1 MSGKLIMGVFI
12 ATIILTTI
20 AGTAIIL
27 ITNSAS
33 AQIFYQGPPGR
44 NGTQGPPGP
53 AGPPGEPG
61 PAGPPGPAGEHGPS
75 GQNGTQGPIGPAG
88 EQGPPGPSG
97 QPGPQGPPGT
107 SAPAMNLTIRNVQ
120 GQIAPIIQ
128 IGQSVATCDQRE
140 IVSGGGFSIA
150 GGPGIILSSTPQGNS
165 WIAVAVNP
173 FGFGNSSVQAFAECA
188 TTNPQ

>member
-1 MSGKLIMGVFI
+1 MGVFI

-20 AGTAIIL
+20 AGTAIVL

-61 PAGPPGPAGEHGPS
+61 PSGPPGPAGE
-75 GQNGTQGPIGPAG
+75 
-88 EQGPPGPSG
+88 
-97 QPGPQGPPGT
+97 PGPQGPPGT

-128 IGQSVATCDQRE
+128 IGQSVATCNQAE
-140 IVSGGGFSIA
+140 IVTGGGFSIA

>member
-1 MSGKLIMGVFI
+1 MSGKLIVGVFI
-12 ATIILTTI
+12 ATVFFTTI
-20 AGTAIIL
+20 AGTAIISM
-27 ITNSAS
+27 TNSAS

-53 AGPPGEPG
+53 PGPQGPPGEP
-61 PAGPPGPAGEHGPS
+61 GPS
-75 GQNGTQGPIGPAG
+75 GQNGTQGPMGPVG
-88 EQGPPGPSG
+88 EQGPPGP
-97 QPGPQGPPGT
+97 PGPQGPPGT

-128 IGQSVATCDQRE
+128 IGQSVATCNQGE
-140 IVSGGGFSIA
+140 IVTGGGFSIA
-150 GGPGIILSSTPQGNS
+150 GGPGIILGSAPQGNS

-188 TTNPQ
+188 MTNPQ

>member
-1 MSGKLIMGVFI
+1 MPGKLIVVFI
-12 ATIILTTI
+12 AIIICTAM
-20 AGTAIIL
+20 AGIAIISM
-27 ITNSAS
+27 TNSAS

-53 AGPPGEPG
+53 PGPQGPPGEPG
-61 PAGPPGPAGEHGPS
+61 PS
-75 GQNGTQGPIGPAG
+75 GKNGTQGLMGPAG
-88 EQGPPGPSG
+88 EQGPPGPPVP
-97 QPGPQGPPGT
+97 PGPQATPGT
-107 SAPAMNLTIRNVQ
+107 SAPAMNLTLRNVQ

-128 IGQSVATCDQRE
+128 IGQSVATCNQGE
-140 IVSGGGFSIA
+140 IVTGGGFSIA

-188 TTNPQ
+188 TTNPK

>member
-1 MSGKLIMGVFI
+1 MPGKLIVGVFI
-12 ATIILTTI
+12 ATIICTAM
-20 AGTAIIL
+20 AGIAIISM
-27 ITNSAS
+27 TNSAS

-53 AGPPGEPG
+53 PGPQGPPGEP
-61 PAGPPGPAGEHGPS
+61 GPS
-75 GQNGTQGPIGPAG
+75 GQNGTQGLMGPAG
-88 EQGPPGPSG
+88 EQGPPGP
-97 QPGPQGPPGT
+97 QGTPGT

-128 IGQSVATCDQRE
+128 IGQSAATCNQGE
-140 IVSGGGFSIA
+140 IVTGGGFSIA

>member
-1 MSGKLIMGVFI
+1 MSGKLIVGVFI
-12 ATIILTTI
+12 ATIICTTI
-20 AGTAIIL
+20 AGTAIISM
-27 ITNSAS
+27 TNSAS

-53 AGPPGEPG
+53 PGEPG
-61 PAGPPGPAGEHGPS
+61 SS
-75 GQNGTQGPIGPAG
+75 GQNGTQGPIGPVG
-88 EQGPPGPSG
+88 EQGPPGPPG
-97 QPGPQGPPGT
+97 PQGPQGPPGT

-128 IGQSVATCDQRE
+128 IGQSVATCNQGE
-140 IVSGGGFSIA
+140 IVTGGGFSIA
-150 GGPGIILSSTPQGNS
+150 GGPGIVLSNTPQGNS

-188 TTNPQ
+188 MTNPQ

>member
-1 MSGKLIMGVFI
+1 MSGKLITGVFI
-12 ATIILTTI
+12 ATIICTTI
-20 AGTAIIL
+20 AGTAIISM
-27 ITNSAS
+27 TGPVS

-53 AGPPGEPG
+53 PGPPGPQGPPGEP
-61 PAGPPGPAGEHGPS
+61 GPS

-88 EQGPPGPSG
+88 EQGPPGP
-97 QPGPQGPPGT
+97 PGPQGLPGI

-128 IGQSVATCDQRE
+128 IGQSVATCNQGE
-140 IVSGGGFSIA
+140 IVTGGGFSIA
-150 GGPGIILSSTPQGNS
+150 GGPGIVLSSAPQGNS
-165 WIAVAVNP
+165 WIVVAVNP

-188 TTNPQ
+188 MTNPQ

>member
-1 MSGKLIMGVFI
+1 MSGELIMGVFI

-20 AGTAIIL
+20 AGTAIISM
-27 ITNSAS
+27 TNSAS

-53 AGPPGEPG
+53 PGPSGPSGEPG
-61 PAGPPGPAGEHGPS
+61 TS

-88 EQGPPGPSG
+88 EQGPPGPPGPPGQPG

-107 SAPAMNLTIRNVQ
+107 SSPAMNLTIRNVQ

-128 IGQSVATCDQRE
+128 IGQSVATCNQGE
-140 IVSGGGFSIA
+140 IVTGGGFSVA
-150 GGPGIILSSTPQGNS
+150 GGPGIVLSSTSQGNS

-188 TTNPQ
+188 MTNPQ

>member
-1 MSGKLIMGVFI
+1 MSGKLITGVFI
-12 ATIILTTI
+12 ATIICTTI
-20 AGTAIIL
+20 AGTAIISM
-27 ITNSAS
+27 TGPVS

-53 AGPPGEPG
+53 PGPPGPQGPPGEP
-61 PAGPPGPAGEHGPS
+61 GPS

-88 EQGPPGPSG
+88 EQGPPGPPGISG
-97 QPGPQGPPGT
+97 
-107 SAPAMNLTIRNVQ
+107 PAMNLTIRNVQ

-128 IGQSVATCDQRE
+128 IGQSVATCNQGER
-140 IVSGGGFSIA
+140 VTGGGFSIA
-150 GGPGIILSSTPQGNS
+150 GGPGIVLSSVPQGNS

-188 TTNPQ
+188 MTNPQ